1 VRLADRPPSWS
12 ADRIVDLTTTTERH
26 VTIDNSQ
33 SIRAAGVLAL
43 VFGIAACGGSDQ
55 QAQARVDDS
64 EVVVLQ
70 PTDVATAQLES
81 VAQSVVLTGSL
92 NPYRIA
98 EVRAQVPGLVSSI
111 RVDRGDPVTAGQVM
125 AVLDAQGIRSSAAGA
140 RAQVAAAEANLALA
154 QQRYESSRKLFEAG
168 AISQIDFQAAEA
180 ALEAARGQLAAAQA
194 QSASA
199 SESARQATITAPFT
213 GEVSSRMVNVGEAV
227 NPGQAL
233 FQVVNTT
240 VLELAGQIP
249 VREASRV
256 QRGQTVEFTIDAY
269 PGQVFVGEVERV
281 EPVADPTTRR
291 VGVYLSLPNADRS
304 LVGGLYASGRI
315 VTGGQDSLVV
325 IPSQALREQGGTPFV
340 WVIANNVLEQRPV
353 TVGTTDTARGIV
365 GIVSGLQ
372 PGEQVLIAPGDA
384 RAGAHVRISGVPAA
398 SPTEADAQP
407 EGAR

>member
-1 VRLADRPPSWS
+1 
-12 ADRIVDLTTTTERH
+12 IVDLTTTTERH

-291 VGVYLSLPNADRS
+291 VGVYLRLPNADRS
-304 LVGGLYASGRI
+304 RVGGLYASARI

>member
-1 VRLADRPPSWS
+1 M
-12 ADRIVDLTTTTERH
+12 
-26 VTIDNSQ
+26 TIDNSQ

-281 EPVADPTTRR
+281 EPVADPTPRR
-291 VGVYLSLPNADRS
+291 VGVYLRLPNADRS